1 MLVGSIESCS
11 ASYFSE
17 VSSSLLTSNE
27 ILLGPQVKLSTMPRL
42 PATICM
48 NGRILML
55 SDLQSF
61 CEFASEPR
69 LEEATSATH
78 DAAADG
84 AQCEGAR
91 SVEGHARRAMAHPG

>member
-69 LEEATSATH
+69 LEEGRRLPQQRTTLRPT
-78 DAAADG
+78 
-84 AQCEGAR
+84 ER
-91 SVEGHARRAMAHPG
+91 SVRERGA